1 MSLRYFSVTGSPE
14 LIKEPVLFTLVKRHG
29 LTVNVYRAHIDQDK
43 SWIIVS
49 LDGSDAA
56 VDAAILDITCRG
68 AIAAEGGIEMLETG
82 EPTRVITLRVRL
94 TFPPSEVKK
103 PVFTEIVRRFN
114 VVINVR
120 RAAINNDRGW
130 ADWEIAGPVDEVDAA
145 LAAVRQTGVGVA
157 PVEGNVIE

>member
-1 MSLRYFSVTGSPE
+1 MSLRYFSITGSPE
-14 LIKEPVLFTLVKRHG
+14 LIKEPVIFTLVKRHG

-49 LDGSDAA
+49 LEGDDEAINT
-56 VDAAILDITCRG
+56 AILDITCRG
-68 AIAAEGGIEMLETG
+68 AIAAEGGVEMLETG

-94 TFPPSEVKK
+94 TFPPTEVKK
-103 PVFTEIVRRFN
+103 PLFTEIVRRFN

-130 ADWEIAGPVDEVDAA
+130 ADWEIAGPVEEVDDA
-145 LAAVRQTGVGVA
+145 LAAVRQMGVSVD
-157 PVEGNVIE
+157 PIEGNVIE

>member
-1 MSLRYFSVTGSPE
+1 MSLRYFSITGSPE
-14 LIKEPVLFTLVKRHG
+14 LIKEPVIFTLVKRHG
-29 LTVNVYRAHIDQDK
+29 LTVNVYRAHIDHDK

-49 LDGSDAA
+49 LDGSDEAINT
-56 VDAAILDITCRG
+56 AILDITCRG

-82 EPTRVITLRVRL
+82 EPTRVITLRIRL
-94 TFPPSEVKK
+94 TFPPAEVKR

-130 ADWEIAGPVDEVDAA
+130 ADWEISGAVDEVDNA
-145 LAAVRQTGVGVA
+145 LDAVRAMGVA
-157 PVEGNVIE
+157 IAPIEGNIIE